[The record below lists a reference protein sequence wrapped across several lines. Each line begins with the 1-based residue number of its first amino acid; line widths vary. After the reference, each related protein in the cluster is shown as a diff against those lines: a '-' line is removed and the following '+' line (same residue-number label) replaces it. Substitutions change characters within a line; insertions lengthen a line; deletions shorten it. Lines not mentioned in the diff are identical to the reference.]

1 MRGGWSSCSVCLRSN
16 VQAGS
21 RWKHLP
27 GCRRSS
33 VALPAAGLDLLRLY
47 GSFPSFAPDG
57 ESLSY
62 ISYPG
67 MSGVSAVGL
76 DGAEPRILAKV
87 RTRFSSSD
95 KSKCEGKCRSPCLGC
110 LVHFICGGLMRIS
123 GSLQFVLLDS
133 TTGANLFR
141 SSCA

>member
-1 MRGGWSSCSVCLRSN
+1 MCMHTSTAGPLPRDSEPVFSSYSAYRRAMAVCS
-16 VQAGS
+16 
-21 RWKHLP
+21 

-33 VALPAAGLDLLRLY
+33 VTLPAAGLDLLRLY

-57 ESLSY
+57 ASLSY

-87 RTRFSSSD
+87 CTPR
-95 KSKCEGKCRSPCLGC
+95 L
-110 LVHFICGGLMRIS
+110 
-123 GSLQFVLLDS
+123 
-133 TTGANLFR
+133 
-141 SSCA
+141 